1 MTHWLEVNKETT
13 EIIRFFVDDIRIP
26 SYDDDH
32 ILVVVPV
39 ESEDMI
45 DTHIING
52 QLYDF
57 QTGKVIDSDLSW
69 NFKLEQQLI
78 QTDWLVTRHRDEI
91 DLGVETKLSES
102 EYKDLLQFRQDLRKQ
117 SR

>member
-1 MTHWLEVNKETT
+1 MTHWLEVNKETA
-13 EIIRFFVDDIRIP
+13 EIIRFFVDDVHIP
-26 SYDDDH
+26 SYEDDH
-32 ILVVVPV
+32 IFVMVPV
-39 ESEDMI
+39 ESEDML

-57 QTGKVIDSDLSW
+57 QTGKVTDSDLSW